1 MEDTE
6 NNMLERLDDLM
17 LRAKQQGADGAD
29 AVYVHGVS
37 LSTSQRMGQPEHL
50 ERAEGADIGLRI
62 LIGKRQAI
70 ASTSNISE
78 PGPGHGQS
86 GTGRRVLWPRAG
98 KSVSR

>member
-17 LRAKQQGADGAD
+17 LRAKRQGADGAD

-37 LSTSQRMGQPEHL
+37 LSASQRMGQPEHL

-70 ASTSNISE
+70 ASTSNI
-78 PGPGHGQS
+78 
-86 GTGRRVLWPRAG
+86 
-98 KSVSR
+98 